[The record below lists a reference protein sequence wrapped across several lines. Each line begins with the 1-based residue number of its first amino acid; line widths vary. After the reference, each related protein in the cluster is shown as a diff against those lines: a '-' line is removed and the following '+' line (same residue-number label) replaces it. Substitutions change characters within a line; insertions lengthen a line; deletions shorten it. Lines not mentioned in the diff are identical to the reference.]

1 MGNFIKRP
9 QTVLDV
15 GIADN
20 NGSSTRVSEFIRLSH
35 SRSSSFNIEKTRGDF
50 EKNTIEENK
59 KYFINDDNNPLVYG
73 LKALDRTAMVIAGK
87 NSCSTMMFTDH
98 LTCSTPNFIKTT
110 SLTEANIISLRT
122 MEMDNAITPGIRM
135 NRPQAIA
142 FNNLSL
148 NITREVQRGVRV
160 YSKYIEDVFILGNNA
175 ILEWINNG
183 V

>member
-1 MGNFIKRP
+1 
-9 QTVLDV
+9 
-15 GIADN
+15 
-20 NGSSTRVSEFIRLSH
+20 
-35 SRSSSFNIEKTRGDF
+35 
-50 EKNTIEENK
+50 
-59 KYFINDDNNPLVYG
+59 
-73 LKALDRTAMVIAGK
+73 
-87 NSCSTMMFTDH
+87 
-98 LTCSTPNFIKTT
+98 
-110 SLTEANIISLRT
+110 
-122 MEMDNAITPGIRM
+122 MEMDNAITRGIRM